1 MHQGH
6 SALIVDDDERIA
18 KMVGAVLS
26 VEGFD
31 VTTARDGM
39 QGFDSYFHHTTDCVV
54 TDVDMP
60 RLNGVEMA
68 ICIRAI
74 NPGVKIVFMTG
85 AVDDYRRLLDREAR
99 QFGARILRKP
109 FTRAKLVEQVSE
121 IQGPAK

>member
-6 SALIVDDDERIA
+6 SALIVDDDQRVAEL
-18 KMVGAVLS
+18 VGAVLS

-31 VTTARDGM
+31 VTTARDGV
-39 QGFDSYFHHTTDCVV
+39 QGFDSYFHHPTDCVV

-68 ICIRAI
+68 TCIRAI
-74 NPGVKIVFMTG
+74 NPGVKIVYMTG
-85 AVDDYRRLLDREAR
+85 ALDDYRCLLDREAR

-121 IQGPAK
+121 IQGQAK